1 MAYIKEELLHTL
13 ENLVE
18 EDLKLFQWH
27 LINTIEGS
35 TQIPKVHLKNAKRHE
50 TVDKM
55 VARLG
60 DHEAVEVTLDVLKKI
75 NQNQLAEELRTKY
88 RAAIIWANPRLKE
101 NLKKYFLDKFAWLS
115 DRTSL
120 EDDSLLLKDIYT
132 EIYVTEGCTGGVNT
146 EHEIRQIEA
155 IYPKSKETP
164 VRFSDLF
171 KVQSDQSIHGT
182 KVLTV
187 GIGGVGKT
195 ATVHKF
201 ILDWAENKS
210 NQDLDLVFFLPFRE
224 LNVIKGEEYSLLD
237 LLNYFHCELCD
248 EDEMKML
255 KFNANMI
262 IILDGLDEN
271 KIQLDFNQKKVS
283 SVTQKTTPDKLI
295 TNLIKGELL
304 PSALIWITSRPAAAS
319 QIPCGYFH
327 FITEIRGF
335 DDSQKEEYF
344 KKRMNNDHQASR
356 IISHIKS
363 VRSLYILCDI
373 PVFCKIAA
381 TVLQKGL
388 DGTAME
394 NAPTTMTEMYTHFLL
409 FQTRQKS
416 EKYSRKENEDSPVPP
431 VERGSL
437 KESDILK
444 LGKLAFLQL
453 QKGKQIFFES
463 DLKKCGIDVNEAAVY
478 SGVCTPFFK
487 REGKLFSFVHLS
499 FQEFLAAVF
508 VFLTFASCT
517 HNKLLQ
523 TILEKIK
530 WMFRH
535 KLDDLLKTAVKKAM
549 ESRKGHLDLF
559 VRFLLGLSLQSNQ
572 RLLKALHPELEIK
585 EESLKD
591 TTDYI
596 KKKIKKTKS
605 SEKIINLF
613 HCLSELKDSSL
624 TSEIQDY
631 LNSVDFTAEEFSPT
645 QWSAL
650 VFVLL
655 MSEDAQQRFEL
666 KIYRPS
672 DEGLR
677 RLLPVVK
684 NTRQALLDHCNLTED
699 SCKTLASGFSSTLK
713 ELDLSNNNMWDSGVK
728 ELCVGLK
735 GADCK
740 LEKLRLSGC
749 LITEKGCCFL
759 ASVLASVFSSTLKE
773 LDLSNNDLKDS
784 GVQELCKGL
793 ENSHCKLEILRL
805 SGCLVT
811 EKGCSYLASALS
823 SNPSHLKEL
832 DLTYN
837 HPGDSGME
845 LLSARQKDPHCRL
858 ETFGVEHA
866 GENRIKP
873 GLRKYAFKIT
883 LDPNTSHTQL
893 TVSEGNRK
901 VVYVREHQ
909 SYPDHPDRFDDLE
922 QVLSKESLNGRC
934 YWEADWSNEAEIA
947 VTYKGIHRKGSSDDC
962 MFGLNEQSWSLIF
975 SNNSYSVW
983 HNQKRTNIPNPTSP
997 SSRAG
1002 VYVDWP
1008 AGTLSFYSVSSDT
1021 QALTHLYTF
1030 HSKFTE
1036 PLYAGFRIG
1045 PDSSVCVCEI

>member
-1 MAYIKEELLHTL
+1 MAYIKEELQHTL

-18 EDLKLFQWH
+18 EELKLFQWH
-27 LINTIEGS
+27 LINTVEGS
-35 TQIPKVHLKNAKRHE
+35 IQIPKVHLKNANRHE

-60 DHEAVEVTLDVLKKI
+60 DHKAVEVTLDVLKKI

-88 RAAIIWANPRLKE
+88 RAAIIWENPRVKE
-101 NLKKYFLDKFAWLS
+101 NLKKYFLDKFARLS

-132 EIYVTEGCTGGVNT
+132 ELYVIEGCTGGVNT

-155 IYPKSKETP
+155 IYPRSKETS

-210 NQDLDLVFFLPFRE
+210 NQDLDFVFFLPFRE

-255 KFNANMI
+255 KFKANMI

-344 KKRMNNDHQASR
+344 KKRMNDDHQASR

-394 NAPTTMTEMYTHFLL
+394 NAPTTMTEMYTNFLL

-478 SGVCTPFFK
+478 SGVCTQFFK
-487 REGKLFSFVHLS
+487 REEKLFSFVHLS
-499 FQEFLAAVF
+499 FQEFLAAVY

-572 RLLKALHPELEIK
+572 RLLKAVHPELEIK

-624 TSEIQDY
+624 TSEIQNY

-655 MSEDAQQRFEL
+655 MSEDAQQR
-666 KIYRPS
+666 
-672 DEGLR
+672 
-677 RLLPVVK
+677 
-684 NTRQALLDHCNLTED
+684 
-699 SCKTLASGFSSTLK
+699 
-713 ELDLSNNNMWDSGVK
+713 
-728 ELCVGLK
+728 
-735 GADCK
+735 
-740 LEKLRLSGC
+740 
-749 LITEKGCCFL
+749 
-759 ASVLASVFSSTLKE
+759 
-773 LDLSNNDLKDS
+773 
-784 GVQELCKGL
+784 
-793 ENSHCKLEILRL
+793 
-805 SGCLVT
+805 
-811 EKGCSYLASALS
+811 
-823 SNPSHLKEL
+823 
-832 DLTYN
+832 
-837 HPGDSGME
+837 
-845 LLSARQKDPHCRL
+845 QKDLHCRL
-858 ETFGVEHA
+858 ETLGVEHA

-893 TVSEGNRK
+893 SVSEDSLELAQASQEQTGRVGTLIAFSTVSCSFGQGPFQQPDPGQSGRTGSVNRTERLIIRRCQSPA
-901 VVYVREHQ
+901 VSHPRRGAVNTGRQGVRAEAVA
-909 SYPDHPDRFDDLE
+909 DR
-922 QVLSKESLNGRC
+922 
-934 YWEADWSNEAEIA
+934 
-947 VTYKGIHRKGSSDDC
+947 TDC
-962 MFGLNEQSWSLIF
+962 WFNVFQQQPG
-975 SNNSYSVW
+975 
-983 HNQKRTNIPNPTSP
+983 P
-997 SSRAG
+997 
-1002 VYVDWP
+1002 
-1008 AGTLSFYSVSSDT
+1008 LSF
-1021 QALTHLYTF
+1021 
-1030 HSKFTE
+1030 TE
-1036 PLYAGFRIG
+1036 AGFSTTANFTGAGLKTFPACALR
-1045 PDSSVCVCEI
+1045 